1 MPLLRARSYRLA
13 FRHSADRSD
22 AFVAMQFQPQP
33 VGNAP
38 FAPMTQMNGVCA
50 ERPPMSVDVQRFLG
64 ISQPNRPNR
73 VVAVR
78 AAACI

>member
-38 FAPMTQMNGVCA
+38 FAAAYDTDERRVCR
-50 ERPPMSVDVQRFLG
+50 ETSDV
-64 ISQPNRPNR
+64 
-73 VVAVR
+73 
-78 AAACI
+78 C

>member
-1 MPLLRARSYRLA
+1 MPLLWARSYRLA

-38 FAPMTQMNGVCA
+38 FAAAYDTDERRVCR
-50 ERPPMSVDVQRFLG
+50 ETSDV
-64 ISQPNRPNR
+64 
-73 VVAVR
+73 
-78 AAACI
+78 C